1 MKKVGQYVGR
11 VHGRDMRSLVISN
24 VEKVFTKPTY
34 PTGDTANDEKKAVW
48 NKEYDQYMKK
58 MDIYEEQKAQ
68 VFVVIIGRCTMA
80 MSNRIEKLGNYE
92 DLEKDHDVVGLLKVI
107 KQQIF
112 DANEKKYICVR
123 SVVNWKQLMRCKQND
138 NEDLIDYYHRFCRLI
153 EAVELSYGNIKP
165 KGNSEKKDRH
175 KFIAYLFVDGADKAQ
190 YGKLLKDMETDY
202 SLDKANV
209 YPDSIESALQVL
221 ILYSEKRLKY
231 EQRKKKKGKDKSF
244 VQAGKACW
252 ECGSEKHQR
261 KDCPK
266 YKARKAKESEEE
278 KSGDDSD
285 F

>member
-1 MKKVGQYVGR
+1 MKISSETAGSIDELKNYRFDLTDAKEAYKYEETLKKVGQYVGR
-11 VHGRDMRSLVISN
+11 IHGRDMRSLVISN
-24 VEKVFTKPTY
+24 VEKVFIKPTY

-68 VFVVIIGRCTMA
+68 VFVVIIGRCTTA
-80 MSNRIEKLGNYE
+80 MLNRIEKLGTYE
-92 DLEKDHDVVGLLKVI
+92 DLEKDHNVVGLLKVI

-123 SVVNWKQLMRCKQND
+123 TVVNWKQLMRCKQND
-138 NEDLIDYYHRFCRLI
+138 NEDLIDYYHRFCGLI
-153 EAVELSYGNIKP
+153 EAVELSYGNIQP
-165 KGNSEKKDRH
+165 KGTNGDKDRFR
-175 KFIAYLFVDGADKAQ
+175 FIAYLFMDGADKAQ

-231 EQRKKKKGKDKSF
+231 EQK
-244 VQAGKACW
+244 
-252 ECGSEKHQR
+252 
-261 KDCPK
+261 
-266 YKARKAKESEEE
+266 EE
-278 KSGDDSD
+278 KER
-285 F
+285 